1 MRASPSRIGKCFPLC
16 IALTILPAACAF
28 AQPILIDVDSTPYDR
43 QMARIRPVLA
53 SVAGETPD
61 IISLAIVN
69 QWMSRIRRLH
79 YRYSREW
86 QTPSEVMST
95 KTGDCK
101 GKAMTMYQA
110 MQLIGATN
118 VRFVIGKHHAGDWF
132 THAWVQWDTANGSFV
147 LDPTFNR
154 RVVRAEVQNPTKYIP
169 LYAYEGML
177 RYRAV
182 NSTLAAEKPLR
193 AVASGNPY

>member
-1 MRASPSRIGKCFPLC
+1 MRASPTRVGKF
-16 IALTILPAACAF
+16 F
-28 AQPILIDVDSTPYDR
+28 PILLAFLAATSASALAEPIWIDVDSTPYDR
-43 QMARIRPVLA
+43 QMTRVRPVLA
-53 SVAGETPD
+53 SVAGETPET
-61 IISLAIVN
+61 IPLAIVN

-86 QTPSEVMST
+86 QTPSEVMSS

-101 GKAMTMYQA
+101 GKALAMYEV

-118 VRFVIGKHHAGDWF
+118 VRFIIGKHHASDWF
-132 THAWVQWDTANGSFV
+132 THAWVQWDTPNGSFV

-154 RVVRAEVQNPTKYIP
+154 RPVRAEQNPTRYIP

-182 NSTLAAEKPLR
+182 NTILVAEKPLR
-193 AVASGNPY
+193 AVASGNLY

>member
-1 MRASPSRIGKCFPLC
+1 
-16 IALTILPAACAF
+16 
-28 AQPILIDVDSTPYDR
+28 
-43 QMARIRPVLA
+43 
-53 SVAGETPD
+53 
-61 IISLAIVN
+61 
-69 QWMSRIRRLH
+69 MS
-79 YRYSREW
+79 S
-86 QTPSEVMST
+86 

-101 GKAMTMYQA
+101 GKALAMYEA

-118 VRFVIGKHHAGDWF
+118 VRFIIGKHHAGDWF

-154 RVVRAEVQNPTKYIP
+154 RLVRAEQNPTRYIP

-182 NSTLAAEKPLR
+182 NTILAAEQPLR
-193 AVASGNPY
+193 AVASGNRY

>member
-1 MRASPSRIGKCFPLC
+1 MRASPSRLGKLFPVS
-16 IALTILPAACAF
+16 IVVVAF
-28 AQPILIDVDSTPYDR
+28 AATSAFGQPMLIDVDSTPYDN

-53 SVAGETPD
+53 SVAGACPGK
-61 IISLAIVN
+61 ISLTSVN
-69 QWMSRIRRLH
+69 QWVSWIRRLH

-86 QTPSEVMST
+86 QTPSEVMSS
-95 KTGDCK
+95 KAGDCK
-101 GKAMTMYQA
+101 GKAITMYQA

-132 THAWVQWDTANGSFV
+132 THAWLQWDTANGSFV

-154 RVVRAEVQNPTKYIP
+154 RVVRAEQNPTRYIP

-182 NSTLAAEKPLR
+182 NATLVAEKPLR
-193 AVASGNPY
+193 AVASGNRY

>member
-1 MRASPSRIGKCFPLC
+1 MRASPTRIGKFFPLFLVL
-16 IALTILPAACAF
+16 ITVTAAGAF
-28 AQPILIDVDSTPYDR
+28 AEPIWMDVDSTPYDR
-43 QMARIRPVLA
+43 QMTRIRPVLA
-53 SVAGETPD
+53 SVAGETPET
-61 IISLAIVN
+61 IQLAIVD

-86 QTPSEVMST
+86 QTPSEVMSS

-101 GKAMTMYQA
+101 GKALAMYEA

-118 VRFVIGKHHAGDWF
+118 VRFIIGKHHAGDWF

-154 RVVRAEVQNPTKYIP
+154 RLVRAEQNPTRYIP

-182 NSTLAAEKPLR
+182 NTILAAEQPLR
-193 AVASGNPY
+193 AVASGNRY